1 MSDVTALVQSNLPG
15 LAALTLLLLVL
26 VVVTLA
32 GFVVQLRKVRRL
44 ERRLDAATRG
54 SDGRNLE
61 GVLDSHLQRVYTVA
75 RDVEQIR
82 ARASVLDAR
91 GRKAVQ
97 RVGLV
102 RFNAFDDTTSS
113 QSFALALLNG
123 DEDGLVLSGLHSRQ
137 ATRVYAKAI
146 NAGRSDGP
154 LSEEESEALR
164 RARSNG
170 VPVPG

>member
-1 MSDVTALVQSNLPG
+1 MSDVTALVQSNIPG
-15 LAALTLLLLVL
+15 LAALTLLLLFL
-26 VVVTLA
+26 VAVMLVA
-32 GFVVQLRKVRRL
+32 FVVQLRKVRRL

-61 GVLDSHLQRVYTVA
+61 GVLDSHLQRVYNVA
-75 RDVEQIR
+75 RDVEQVQ
-82 ARASVLDAR
+82 ARAASLDAR
-91 GRKAVQ
+91 SRKAVQ

-102 RFNAFDDTTSS
+102 RFNAFDDTASS

-123 DEDGLVLSGLHSRQ
+123 DEDGLVLSSLHSRQ

-154 LSEEESEALR
+154 LSEEETEALR
-164 RARSNG
+164 RARSTAAS
-170 VPVPG
+170 VPG